1 MFKHFYD
8 LMKHFYDLMDHN
20 DLISAIETGFKLIRE
35 KE

>member
-20 DLISAIETGFKLIRE
+20 DLISAIETEDLS
-35 KE
+35 